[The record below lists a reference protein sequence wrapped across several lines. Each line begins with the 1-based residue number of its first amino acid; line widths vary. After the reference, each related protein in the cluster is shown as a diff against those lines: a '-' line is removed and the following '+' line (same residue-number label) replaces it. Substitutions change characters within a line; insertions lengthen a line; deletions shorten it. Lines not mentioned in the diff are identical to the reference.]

1 MRRLRVLTLL
11 DVATGV
17 GGAERFA
24 IGLASHLPRDR
35 FEPWICSTR
44 RIEAPTASALD
55 ELGIPHINL
64 GRKNKWDVHRIGG
77 LARLL
82 RRERFDILHAHK
94 FGSNLWGTLVGRA
107 CRVPIVLAHEH
118 TWSYQSDPLR
128 ALLDGRVISRLA
140 TRFIAVSSADR
151 DRMVEIEHV
160 PREKIVVIPANVYIP
175 SLGSG
180 HGDLRTEL
188 GLAADTPIIAV
199 AAVLRPQKALSVLLE
214 AHALLLHSEP
224 AAHLVI
230 AGAGPCQR
238 ELEELATKLS
248 LRDRLHLLGR
258 RDDVDSILRAAD
270 VGVLSSDFEGTPL
283 FVTECMASNTPLV
296 ATAVGGLP
304 DLIEH
309 GRTGLLVPPRDP
321 EALADGLA
329 RLLGDPAERERFA
342 TASARRLSEFTIE
355 AITARVCELYEQLAR
370 EAGVWTSPGDLRAD
384 EAWTRG
390 QL

>member
-11 DVATGV
+11 DAATGV

-44 RIEAPTASALD
+44 RIDAPTAGALD
-55 ELGIPHINL
+55 ELGIPHFNL
-64 GRKNKWDVHRIGG
+64 GRKAKWDVHRIGG

-94 FGSNLWGTLVGRA
+94 FGSNLWGTLIGRV
-107 CRVPIVLAHEH
+107 CHVPIVVAHEH
-118 TWSYQSDPLR
+118 TWSYESDPLR
-128 ALLDGRVISRLA
+128 AWLDGRVIGRLA
-140 TRFIAVSSADR
+140 TRFIAVSTADR
-151 DRMVEIEHV
+151 ERMVELEHV

-180 HGDLRTEL
+180 NGDLRSEL
-188 GLAADTPIIAV
+188 GLAPGTPIVAV

-214 AHALLLHSEP
+214 AHALLLRRAP
-224 AAHLVI
+224 TAHLVI
-230 AGAGPCQR
+230 AGGGPCKH
-238 ELEELATKLS
+238 ELEQLAAELS
-248 LRDRLHLLGR
+248 LDDRLHFLGR

-270 VGVLSSDFEGTPL
+270 VGALSSDFEGTPL

-296 ATAVGGLP
+296 ATAVGGVP

-321 EALADGLA
+321 IALADGLA
-329 RLLGDPAERERFA
+329 RLLADPAERERL
-342 TASARRLSEFTIE
+342 ASEAARRLSEFTID
-355 AITARVCELYEQLAR
+355 AITARVCELYDELAH
-370 EAGVWTSPGDLRAD
+370 EAGM
-384 EAWTRG
+384 
-390 QL
+390 